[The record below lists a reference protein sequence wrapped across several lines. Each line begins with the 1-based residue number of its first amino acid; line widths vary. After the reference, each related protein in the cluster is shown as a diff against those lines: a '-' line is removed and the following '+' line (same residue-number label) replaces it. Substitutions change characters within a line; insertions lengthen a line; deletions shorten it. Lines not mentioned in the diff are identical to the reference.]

1 MASKAR
7 NVHSITVNGVNFEDG
22 HLTEFVS
29 WSKIPRPELVKVWSI
44 TKAMLGKDSLP
55 WGNPLHM
62 SADALR
68 SHLVAAHGG
77 EFVPPVPVPAKV
89 PTGTEST
96 TTETATESATT
107 ATKSP
112 KDTAAV
118 PTATDSGGGIAE
130 ALAEFVRV
138 TAAASV
144 DEDRVRVLIAEAI
157 EALPKGHGG
166 TVVNVPSRPEPF
178 ETDQVCHERFPFL
191 LSILTAK
198 GAALLSGPP
207 STGKSHAAEMA
218 AEALGLRF
226 VGMLACS
233 PDVMPSSLKG
243 FMNANGVYV
252 GTPFRDAYE
261 NGGLFV
267 IDEADN
273 APSAIT
279 VGIVNTALESGCLTF
294 PDATVKKHPDFRVI
308 ATANTFGTGPTAEFS
323 GRFALD
329 ASTQTR
335 FGRVYWT
342 YSERV
347 DHAVIASTGAPTA
360 VVDGVMAAMS
370 TIRANIKAAG
380 FRMFCTSRE
389 GRLAATLLAMGETWS
404 DVLEACLIPA
414 GTSDDQRRQ
423 ILNGVI
429 PVSA

>member
-1 MASKAR
+1 
-7 NVHSITVNGVNFEDG
+7 
-22 HLTEFVS
+22 
-29 WSKIPRPELVKVWSI
+29 
-44 TKAMLGKDSLP
+44 LGKDSVP
-55 WGNPLHM
+55 AGNPLHL
-62 SADALR
+62 SADLLR

-77 EFVPPVPVPAKV
+77 ESVPVPVPV
-89 PTGTEST
+89 PSEAATEST
-96 TTETATESATT
+96 TTV
-107 ATKSP
+107 TKSP
-112 KDTAAV
+112 KAPTV
-118 PTATDSGGGIAE
+118 PTATDNGGGIAE

-144 DEDRVRVLIAEAI
+144 DEDRVKVLIDEAI
-157 EALPKGHGG
+157 AALPKGHGG
-166 TVVNVPSRPEPF
+166 TVINVPNRPEPY
-178 ETDQVCHERFPFL
+178 ETEQVTHERFGFL
-191 LSILTAK
+191 LSVLTAK
-198 GAALLSGPP
+198 GGAALLSGPP

-218 AEALGLRF
+218 AEALGIRF

-279 VGIVNTALESGCLTF
+279 VGIVNTALESSCLTF
-294 PDATVKKHPDFRVI
+294 PDATVKKHPEFKVI
-308 ATANTFGTGPTAEFS
+308 ATANTFGTGPTAAFA
-323 GRFALD
+323 GRFAID

-335 FGRVYWT
+335 FARIYWN

-347 DHAVIASTGAPTA
+347 DHAVIASSGAPSA
-360 VVDGVMAAMS
+360 IVDGVVAAMV
-370 TIRANIKAAG
+370 TIRANIERCG

-389 GRLAATLLAMGETWS
+389 GRLAATLLAMGETWA
-404 DVLEACLIPA
+404 DVLDACLIPA

-423 ILNGVI
+423 ILDGVR

>member
-1 MASKAR
+1 MATKAR
-7 NVHSITVNGVNFEDG
+7 DIQSIDTNGVTFHSLNHTFTTFTKWAD
-22 HLTEFVS
+22 
-29 WSKIPRPELVKVWSI
+29 IPRPELVKVWAM
-44 TKAMLGKDSLP
+44 TKVLLGKDSVP
-55 WGNPLHM
+55 AGNPLHL
-62 SADALR
+62 SADLLR

-77 EFVPPVPVPAKV
+77 ESAPIPVPA
-89 PTGTEST
+89 P
-96 TTETATESATT
+96 ESATED
-107 ATKSP
+107 A
-112 KDTAAV
+112 TAAPTAAPEPV
-118 PTATDSGGGIAE
+118 PTNNGGGGVID

-144 DEDRVRVLIAEAI
+144 DEDRVKVLIDEALA
-157 EALPKGHGG
+157 ALPKGHGG
-166 TVVNVPSRPEPF
+166 TVINVPNRPEPY
-178 ETDQVCHERFPFL
+178 ETEQVTHERFGFL
-191 LSILTAK
+191 LSVLTAK
-198 GAALLSGPP
+198 GGAALLSGPP

-218 AEALGLRF
+218 AEALGIRF

-279 VGIVNTALESGCLTF
+279 VGIVNTALESSCLTF
-294 PDATVKKHPDFRVI
+294 PDATVKKHPEFKVI
-308 ATANTFGTGPTAEFS
+308 ATANTFGTGPTAAFA
-323 GRFALD
+323 GRFAID

-335 FGRVYWT
+335 FARIYWN

-347 DHAVIASTGAPTA
+347 DHAVIASSGAPSA
-360 VVDGVMAAMS
+360 IVDGVVAAMV
-370 TIRANIKAAG
+370 TIRANIERCG

-389 GRLAATLLAMGETWS
+389 GRLAATLLAMGETWA
-404 DVLEACLIPA
+404 DVLDACLIPA

-423 ILNGVI
+423 ILDGVR

>member
-7 NVHSITVNGVNFEDG
+7 TVQSITVNGVNFEDG

-29 WSKIPRPELVKVWSI
+29 WSKIPRPELVKVWAI
-44 TKAMLGKDSLP
+44 TKVMLGKDSVP
-55 WGNPLHM
+55 AGNPLHL
-62 SADALR
+62 SADVLR

-77 EFVPPVPVPAKV
+77 ESVPVPVPV
-89 PTGTEST
+89 PSEAATEST
-96 TTETATESATT
+96 TT

-112 KDTAAV
+112 KAPTV
-118 PTATDSGGGIAE
+118 PTATDNGGGIAE

-144 DEDRVRVLIAEAI
+144 DEDRVRVLIDEAI
-157 EALPKGHGG
+157 AALPKGHGG

-191 LSILTAK
+191 LSILAAK

-218 AEALGLRF
+218 AEALGIRF

-294 PDATVKKHPDFRVI
+294 PDATVKKHPEFRVI

-347 DHAVIASTGAPTA
+347 DYAVIASTGAPTA

-370 TIRANIKAAG
+370 TIRDNIKAAG

-389 GRLAATLLAMGETWS
+389 GRLAATLLAMGESWA

>member
-7 NVHSITVNGVNFEDG
+7 TVQSITANGVTFEDG

-29 WSKIPRPELVKVWSI
+29 WSKIPRPELVKVWGI
-44 TKAMLGKDSLP
+44 TKVLLGKGSLP
-55 WGNPLHM
+55 VGNPLHL
-62 SADALR
+62 SADVLR

-77 EFVPPVPVPAKV
+77 ESVPVPVPV
-89 PTGTEST
+89 PS
-96 TTETATESATT
+96 ETAAESATT

-112 KDTAAV
+112 KATGA
-118 PTATDSGGGIAE
+118 PSATDNGGGIAE

-144 DEDRVRVLIAEAI
+144 DEDRVKALIAEAI
-157 EALPKGHGG
+157 AALPKGHGG
-166 TVVNVPSRPEPF
+166 TVVNVPSRPEPY

-218 AEALGLRF
+218 AEALGIRF

-279 VGIVNTALESGCLTF
+279 VGIVNTALESSCLTF
-294 PDATVKKHPDFRVI
+294 PDTTVKKHPDFRVI

-370 TIRANIKAAG
+370 TIRGNITAAG

-389 GRLAATLLAMGETWS
+389 GRLAATLLAMGESWG
-404 DVLEACLIPA
+404 DVLDACLIPA